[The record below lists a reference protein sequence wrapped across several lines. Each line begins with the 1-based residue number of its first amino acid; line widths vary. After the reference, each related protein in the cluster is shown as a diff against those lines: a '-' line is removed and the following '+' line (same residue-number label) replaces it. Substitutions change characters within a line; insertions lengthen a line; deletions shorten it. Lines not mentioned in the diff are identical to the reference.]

1 MKVINVIRNGET
13 KLRVPAEIRNGI
25 LRSGKNILINN
36 DLILAPWTK
45 EKVAAEIKA
54 GRVGAEIEAMG
65 MKHGDNGNGLI
76 CKWEEEMV
84 AERETQERAEYNA
97 LPQDVRDARE
107 ERNAI
112 EQLYAAAYKSEHRD
126 TDDNNIN
133 RAMMQRGEAT
143 QRLAAW
149 RAKYPVAAR
158 EEDSKGLL
166 AKAEKEE
173 SLAKGALVYDAD
185 GWLSHADQEKSH
197 DEHMAKA
204 TEYRKQAG
212 ELK

>member
-1 MKVINVIRNGET
+1 MKVINVIRDGEI
-13 KLRVPAEIRNGI
+13 KLRVLAEIRDGI

-36 DLILAPWTK
+36 DLIIAPWTK

-54 GRVGAEIEAMG
+54 GRITSEIEKMG
-65 MKHGDNGNGLI
+65 MVHGDNGNGLV

-84 AERETQERAEYNA
+84 AEREAKEKAAYNA

-107 ERNAI
+107 ERDAI
-112 EQLYAAAYKSEHRD
+112 SRLFAAAWQSEHRD
-126 TDDNNIN
+126 EDDNNIN
-133 RAMMQRGEAT
+133 RAMMQRGEAA

-149 RAKYPVAAR
+149 RVKYPAAAR
-158 EEDSKGLL
+158 EEDRNELL
-166 AKAEKEE
+166 EKAEKEE

-185 GWLSHADQEKSH
+185 GWLSRVDQKKAH

-204 TEYRKQAG
+204 AEYRRQA
-212 ELK
+212 E